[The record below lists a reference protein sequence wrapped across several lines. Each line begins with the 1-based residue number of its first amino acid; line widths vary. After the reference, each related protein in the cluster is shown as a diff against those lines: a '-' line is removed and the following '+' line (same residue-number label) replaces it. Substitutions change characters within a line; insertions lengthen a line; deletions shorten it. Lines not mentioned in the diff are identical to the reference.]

1 VNCSSINQRFDTRPL
16 ETFHVY
22 GHSVEVNMPIN
33 LELDCRN
40 LQIPPILN
48 SVQRSS
54 FLVLLVI
61 NRVIPNP
68 VV

>member
-16 ETFHVY
+16 EAFHVY

-33 LELDCRN
+33 LELDSRN
-40 LQIPPILN
+40 LQIPPIPN
-48 SVQRSS
+48 SVQRAS
-54 FLVLLVI
+54 FLVLLDI
-61 NRVIPNP
+61 SRVIPNP